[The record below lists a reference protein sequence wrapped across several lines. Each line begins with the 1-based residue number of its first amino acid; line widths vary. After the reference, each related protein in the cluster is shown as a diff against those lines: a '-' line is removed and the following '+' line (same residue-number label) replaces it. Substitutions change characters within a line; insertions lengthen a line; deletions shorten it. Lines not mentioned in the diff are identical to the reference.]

1 MNQRRPPLPQAPT
14 MILLRPGDRVMVV
27 LHEDPGEDEALTY
40 SEALHDSFPGVEF
53 VIVGGV
59 TGIAAL
65 PAEPRPK
72 KRPRR
77 PTR

>member
-1 MNQRRPPLPQAPT
+1 MTLSQTPT

-27 LHEDPGEDEALTY
+27 LHEDPGEDEALSY
-40 SEALHDSFPGVEF
+40 SEALHESFPGVEF
-53 VIVGGV
+53 IIVGGV

-72 KRPRR
+72 KRARR
-77 PTR
+77 PSR

>member
-1 MNQRRPPLPQAPT
+1 MRLPETPT

-27 LHEDPGEDEALTY
+27 LVEDPGEDEALGY
-40 SEALHDSFPGVEF
+40 AEALQESFPGVEF

-59 TGIAAL
+59 TGLAVQ

-72 KRPRR
+72 RRQRR
-77 PTR
+77 PSR

>member
-1 MNQRRPPLPQAPT
+1 MKLPQAPT

-27 LHEDPGEDEALTY
+27 LNEDPGQDEALTY
-40 SEALHDSFPGVEF
+40 SEALHESFPGVEF

-59 TGIAAL
+59 TGVAVL

-72 KRPRR
+72 KVARR
-77 PTR
+77 PSR

>member
-1 MNQRRPPLPQAPT
+1 MSLPQAPT

-27 LHEDPGEDEALTY
+27 LTQDPGEDEALSY
-40 SEALHDSFPGVEF
+40 SEALHESFPGVEF

-59 TGIAAL
+59 TGIAVQ

-77 PTR
+77 PSR